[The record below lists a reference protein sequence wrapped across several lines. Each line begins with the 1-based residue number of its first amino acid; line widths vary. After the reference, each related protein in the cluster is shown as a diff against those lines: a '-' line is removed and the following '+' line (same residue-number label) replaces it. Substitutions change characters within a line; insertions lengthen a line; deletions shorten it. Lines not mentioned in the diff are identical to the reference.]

1 MVKIYAALFVN
12 NTSIMDKSEIVNVL
26 QTQKPSLNKQFGI
39 SRLGLFGSYAK
50 DQAHA
55 DSDIDLVYELEPGKS
70 LMLPDLTALEQ
81 LLSEKLKN
89 ERVELVDLNYMNPVI
104 RYYMKKEVIYV

>member
-1 MVKIYAALFVN
+1 MN
-12 NTSIMDKSEIVNVL
+12 KSRILSVL
-26 QTQKPSLNKQFGI
+26 QAQKQALGQQFGI

-70 LMLPDLTALEQ
+70 LTFPELLALEQ
-81 LLSEKLKN
+81 LLSENL
-89 ERVELVDLNYMNPVI
+89 EHSCVELVNFKYMNPI
-104 RYYMKKEVIYV
+104 IKYTMKEDVIYV